1 VFIFLHENYFDILS
15 CNKVPL
21 LCTALQFNLS
31 RAFNIVIVNIL
42 LSVTSMN
49 KASFIVRVN
58 TIIVIFQSIP
68 FLSYSKN
75 TLLLSYSKNTLLLSY
90 SKNTLLLS
98 YSKNTLLLSYSKN
111 TLLIICNV
119 FSDCKTNLY
128 LIYMYFPI
136 DHIYFIS

>member
-98 YSKNTLLLSYSKN
+98 YSKNTLL
-111 TLLIICNV
+111 IICNV